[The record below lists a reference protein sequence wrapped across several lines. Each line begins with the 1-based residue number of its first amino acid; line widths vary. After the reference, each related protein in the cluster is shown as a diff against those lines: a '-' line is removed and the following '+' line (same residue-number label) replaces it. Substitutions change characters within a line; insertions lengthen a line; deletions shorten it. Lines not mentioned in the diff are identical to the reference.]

1 MLCNVKVVVGL
12 RIVCPWLPKNNKNI
26 CFFLFAA
33 ILGISINISLGKVHG
48 PLPYAAPGGSIPGIF
63 ASI

>member
-12 RIVCPWLPKNNKNI
+12 RILCVRGCRRSTKYLLY
-26 CFFLFAA
+26 FFLSQQFWDF
-33 ILGISINISLGKVHG
+33 NNSLGKVHG
-48 PLPYAAPGGSIPGIF
+48 PLPYAAPGGSIPGIS